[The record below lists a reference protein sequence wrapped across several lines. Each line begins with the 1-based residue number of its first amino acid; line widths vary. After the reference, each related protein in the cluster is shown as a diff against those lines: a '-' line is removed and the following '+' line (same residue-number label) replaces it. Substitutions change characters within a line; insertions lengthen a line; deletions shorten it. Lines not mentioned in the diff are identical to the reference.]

1 MGAMSAQTSPTPD
14 GTATAASRQDGLRSD
29 LASTRAFKANPMRR
43 YLLTSALGLL
53 LPAVAIAWLLGN
65 FVTVRITG
73 HIAQAGSSE
82 VAANIGAVLRQSG
95 LGMASAG
102 DGIVVREGTVDSLAA
117 WEYFTT
123 IVERNPNAVAVR
135 IYDPS
140 GIITFADNRGL
151 IGMEPS
157 RDDALTLALQGHRA
171 TRVATPQL
179 TGPGRTY
186 AVLVPLVSANGQSAG
201 VVEVV
206 HDIGS
211 LREDMVLA
219 RWLIT
224 LGVLGISLAFI
235 GAMLI
240 LTTRLARS
248 SFIDPITKLPN
259 SSYLESAA
267 RVVLERNAK
276 LGRGAAVVLLD
287 LDRFKMVNDTLGRT
301 QGDRLLHDVARRLQ
315 GLVRSGDYVARLGGD
330 EFALLFSGADE
341 AATHAAVDRVVDAVS
356 RPFTAGGHD
365 LRLDASVGVSLFPR
379 DGVDLHTL
387 LQRAEIAM
395 YRAKELRL
403 PISFYRHGK
412 QGTRRHSLYLETDL
426 RDALDKDQLELVYQP
441 ICRLDTGETIAL
453 EALMRWNHPIRGR
466 LSPGLFIPIAEEIG
480 LIRQID
486 AHALRIATQQLA
498 RWAKTGSSVRVTV
511 NVSAQT
517 VSDLQ
522 LPDTLMELLREAGA
536 PPHQLVLEVTE
547 RAALED
553 IESSAGILQRIRDT
567 GVHIALDDFGRGYS
581 SLGTLDRLP
590 ISFLK
595 IDAGFT
601 RGIGSMAKD
610 EHLIKA
616 ITLFTTGIGMPFVAE
631 GIENETQRA
640 WLMKEG
646 VKLGQGYLLA
656 RPGSADEIF
665 LARSSATT
673 ETLLRHG
680 HADRHPMNSRK
691 PN

>member
-1 MGAMSAQTSPTPD
+1 
-14 GTATAASRQDGLRSD
+14 
-29 LASTRAFKANPMRR
+29 MRR
-43 YLLTSALGLL
+43 YLLTVALGLL
-53 LPAVAIAWLLGN
+53 VPAVAIAWLLGN
-65 FVTVRITG
+65 FTTVRITG

-82 VAANIGAVLRQSG
+82 VAANIAAVLRQSG

-102 DGIVVREGTVDSLAA
+102 DGIVVRDGTVDSLAA

-123 IVERNPNAVAVR
+123 IVQRNPNTVAVR
-135 IYDPS
+135 IYDGN

-157 RDDALTLALQGHRA
+157 QDDSLSAALQGHRA
-171 TRVATPQL
+171 TRVASPQF

-186 AVLVPLVSANGQSAG
+186 AVLVPLLSSSGTSVG

-206 HDIGS
+206 HDIGA
-211 LREDMVLA
+211 LREDMALA
-219 RWLIT
+219 RWIIT
-224 LGVLGISLAFI
+224 FGVLGISLAFI
-235 GAMLI
+235 GVMLV

-248 SFIDPITKLPN
+248 SFIDPVTKLPN

-267 RVVLERNAK
+267 RVVLERNSK
-276 LGRGAAVVLLD
+276 LGRGAAIVLLD
-287 LDRFKMVNDTLGRT
+287 IDRFKVVNDALGRT

-315 GLVRSGDYVARLGGD
+315 ALVRSGDYVARLGGD

-341 AATHAAVDRVVDAVS
+341 AATHAAVDRVIDAVS
-356 RPFTAGGHD
+356 RPFRAGGHD

-379 DGVDLHTL
+379 DGVDLHSL

-412 QGTRRHSLYLETDL
+412 LGARRHSLYLESEL
-426 RDALDKDQLELVYQP
+426 REALEKGQLELVYQP
-441 ICRLDTGETIAL
+441 ICRLDTGETVGL
-453 EALMRWNHPIRGR
+453 EALMRWKHPIRGR
-466 LSPGLFIPIAEEIG
+466 LSPALFVPIAEEIG
-480 LIRQID
+480 LIRQLD
-486 AHALRIATQQLA
+486 ALALRVATAQLA
-498 RWAKTGSSVRVTV
+498 QWAKAGSSVRVSV

-522 LPDTLMELLREAGA
+522 LPDMLMEIILEAGA
-536 PPHQLVLEVTE
+536 PASQLVLEVTE
-547 RAALED
+547 RTALED

-567 GVHIALDDFGRGYS
+567 GVHIALDDFGKGYS

-595 IDAGFT
+595 MDAGFT
-601 RGIGSMAKD
+601 RGIGSIAKD

-616 ITLFTTGIGMPFVAE
+616 ITLFARGIEMPFVAE
-631 GIENETQRA
+631 GIENENQRT

-646 VKLGQGYLLA
+646 VRLGQGYLLA
-656 RPGSADEIF
+656 RPTSAAEIY
-665 LARSSATT
+665 LPSASSTA
-673 ETLLRHG
+673 ETLLRIG
-680 HADRHPMNSRK
+680 PSDQPPRHSRE

>member
-1 MGAMSAQTSPTPD
+1 M
-14 GTATAASRQDGLRSD
+14 RSF
-29 LASTRAFKANPMRR
+29 RANPMRR
-43 YLLTSALGLL
+43 YLLTVALGLL
-53 LPAVAIAWLLGN
+53 LPTVAIAWFLGN

-82 VAANIGAVLRQSG
+82 VAANIAAVLRQSG

-102 DGIVVREGTVDSLAA
+102 ESVVVRDGAVDSVAA

-123 IVERNPNAVAVR
+123 IVQRNPNTVAVR
-135 IYDPS
+135 IYDPD
-140 GIITFADNRGL
+140 GTIAFADNRGL
-151 IGMEPS
+151 IGMTPS
-157 RDDALTLALQGHRA
+157 QDEQMSLAMRGKRA
-171 TRVATPQL
+171 TRVSTPQFA
-179 TGPGRTY
+179 GPGRTY
-186 AVLVPLVSANGQSAG
+186 AVLVPIVTSSGETAG
-201 VVEVV
+201 VVELV

-211 LREDMVLA
+211 LREDILLA
-219 RWLIT
+219 RWMIT

-235 GAMLI
+235 GVMLV

-248 SFIDPITKLPN
+248 SFIDPVTKLPN

-276 LGRGAAVVLLD
+276 QGRGAAVVLLD
-287 LDRFKMVNDTLGRT
+287 IDRFKVVNDTLGRT
-301 QGDRLLHDVARRLQ
+301 QGDRLLRDVAMRLQ
-315 GLVRSGDYVARLGGD
+315 SLVRSGDYVARLGGD

-341 AATHAAVDRVVDAVS
+341 AATHAAVDRVTEAVA

-365 LRLDASVGVSLFPR
+365 IRLDASIGVSLFPR
-379 DGVDLHTL
+379 DGVDLHSL

-412 QGTRRHSLYLETDL
+412 QGTRRHSIYLESDL
-426 RDALDKDQLELVYQP
+426 RDAVDKGQMELIYQP
-441 ICRLDTGETIAL
+441 ICRLDTGETVGL

-466 LSPGLFIPIAEEIG
+466 LSPGLFVPLAEETG
-480 LIRQID
+480 LIRQLD
-486 AHALRIATQQLA
+486 AFALREATRQLA
-498 RWAKTGSSVRVTV
+498 AWAASGSNVRVSV

-517 VSDLQ
+517 VSDLE
-522 LPDTLMELLREAGA
+522 LPDTIMEIIRETGA
-536 PPHQLVLEVTE
+536 PAHQLVLEVTE
-547 RAALED
+547 RTALED
-553 IESSAGILQRIRDT
+553 IESSAGILERVRET
-567 GVHIALDDFGRGYS
+567 GVNIALDDFGKGYS

-601 RGIGSMAKD
+601 RGIGTVAKD

-616 ITLFTTGIGMPFVAE
+616 ITLFTKGIGMPFVAE

-640 WLMKEG
+640 WLMQEG
-646 VKLGQGYLLA
+646 VRLGQGYLLA
-656 RPGSADEIF
+656 RPAAASKVRLPI
-665 LARSSATT
+665 RVTATA
-673 ETLLRHG
+673 ETLLRHDPTG
-680 HADRHPMNSRK
+680 DTDAHARK

>member
-1 MGAMSAQTSPTPD
+1 M
-14 GTATAASRQDGLRSD
+14 RSF
-29 LASTRAFKANPMRR
+29 RANPMRR
-43 YLLTSALGLL
+43 YLLTVALGLL

-82 VAANIGAVLRQSG
+82 VAANIAAVLRQSG

-102 DGIVVREGTVDSLAA
+102 DGIVVRDGTVGSLAA

-123 IVERNPNAVAVR
+123 IVERNPNTVAVR
-135 IYDPS
+135 IYDEN

-157 RDDALTLALQGHRA
+157 QDDALGAALHGKRA
-171 TRVATPQL
+171 TRVATPQFS
-179 TGPGRTY
+179 GPGRTY
-186 AVLVPLVSANGQSAG
+186 AVLVPLISSAGVGAG

-206 HDIGS
+206 HDIGA
-211 LREDMVLA
+211 LRQDMVLA
-219 RWLIT
+219 RWMIT
-224 LGVLGISLAFI
+224 LGVLGISLAFV
-235 GAMLI
+235 GVMLV

-248 SFIDPITKLPN
+248 SFIDPVTKLPN

-287 LDRFKMVNDTLGRT
+287 IDRFKVVNDTLGRT

-341 AATHAAVDRVVDAVS
+341 AATHAAVDRVLDAVV
-356 RPFTAGGHD
+356 RPFRAGGHD

-379 DGVDLHTL
+379 DGVDLHSL

-412 QGTRRHSLYLETDL
+412 GGARRHSLYLESDL
-426 RDALDKDQLELVYQP
+426 REALEKGQLELVYQP
-441 ICRLDTGETIAL
+441 ICRLDTGETIGL
-453 EALMRWNHPIRGR
+453 EALMRWDHPVRGR
-466 LSPGLFIPIAEEIG
+466 LSPALFVPIAEETG
-480 LIRQID
+480 LIRQLD
-486 AHALRIATQQLA
+486 DYALRVATAQLA
-498 RWAKTGSSVRVTV
+498 RWTKDGSSVRVSV

-517 VSDLQ
+517 VSDLR
-522 LPDTLMELLREAGA
+522 LPDTLIELLNQTGA
-536 PPHQLVLEVTE
+536 PANQVVLEVTE
-547 RAALED
+547 RTALED

-567 GVHIALDDFGRGYS
+567 GVHIALDDFGKGYS

-601 RGIGSMAKD
+601 RGIGSIAKD

-616 ITLFTTGIGMPFVAE
+616 LTLFTNGIGMPFVAE

-640 WLMKEG
+640 WLMSEG

-656 RPGSADEIF
+656 RPTPADEVY
-665 LARSSATT
+665 LPKVSSTA
-673 ETLLRHG
+673 ETLLRYGPSDQPALH
-680 HADRHPMNSRK
+680 SRK

>member
-1 MGAMSAQTSPTPD
+1 
-14 GTATAASRQDGLRSD
+14 
-29 LASTRAFKANPMRR
+29 MRR
-43 YLLTSALGLL
+43 YLLTIALGLL
-53 LPAVAIAWLLGN
+53 LPALAVAWLLGN

-82 VAANIGAVLRQSG
+82 VAANIAAVLRQSG

-102 DGIVVREGTVDSLAA
+102 DGVVVRDGTVGSLAA

-123 IVERNPNAVAVR
+123 IVERNPNTVAVR
-135 IYDPS
+135 IYDEE

-157 RDDALTLALQGHRA
+157 RDDALTTALLGGRA
-171 TRVATPQL
+171 TRVATPQF

-186 AVLVPLVSANGQSAG
+186 AVLVPLISSSGESAG

-211 LREDMVLA
+211 LREDMALA
-219 RWLIT
+219 RWMIT
-224 LGVLGISLAFI
+224 LGVLGISLAFV
-235 GAMLI
+235 GVMLV

-248 SFIDPITKLPN
+248 SFIDPVTKLPN

-267 RVVLERNAK
+267 RIVLERNAR
-276 LGRGAAVVLLD
+276 LGRGAAIVLLD
-287 LDRFKMVNDTLGRT
+287 IDRFKIVNDTLGRT

-315 GLVRSGDYVARLGGD
+315 GLVRGGDYVARLGGD

-341 AATHAAVDRVVDAVS
+341 AATHAAVDRVIDAVS
-356 RPFTAGGHD
+356 RPFRAGGHD

-379 DGVDLHTL
+379 DGVDLHSL

-412 QGTRRHSLYLETDL
+412 LGARRHSLYLESDL
-426 RDALDKDQLELVYQP
+426 REALEKDQLELVYQP
-441 ICRLDTGETIAL
+441 ICRLDTGETIGL

-466 LSPGLFIPIAEEIG
+466 LSPGLFVPIAEEIG

-486 AHALRIATQQLA
+486 AKALQVATAELA
-498 RWAKTGSSVRVTV
+498 RWAAAGSSVRVSV

-522 LPDTLMELLREAGA
+522 LPDTLMEILREAGA
-536 PPHQLVLEVTE
+536 PANQLVLEVTE
-547 RAALED
+547 RTALED

-567 GVHIALDDFGRGYS
+567 GVHIALDDFGKGYS

-601 RGIGSMAKD
+601 RGIGSIAKD

-616 ITLFTTGIGMPFVAE
+616 ITLFTKGIGMPFVAE

-646 VKLGQGYLLA
+646 VRLGQGYLLA
-656 RPGSADEIF
+656 RPTSADEVF
-665 LARSSATT
+665 LPNASSTA
-673 ETLLRHG
+673 ETLLRYGPSDQPTLH
-680 HADRHPMNSRK
+680 SRK